1 MALSEQ
7 EQKLLREIEQSLLA
21 DDPKFGAVVSD
32 SDFGGSG
39 GAFTLRGMAVVVIGL
54 GMLVG
59 GVALSQH
66 SLGFITLSVA
76 GFLVM
81 IAGGVWMLKGGGS
94 VRSAQ
99 KPPRPRA
106 RQQKAQGGS
115 LGDRMEHNFRKRFE
129 N

>member
-32 SDFGGSG
+32 DDFGGSG

-54 GMLVG
+54 GMLVS

-66 SLGFITLSVA
+66 SLWLIALSIV

-94 VRSAQ
+94 VRSTPKQ
-99 KPPRPRA
+99 PRSQMRPKP
-106 RQQKAQGGS
+106 QGS
-115 LGDRMEHNFRKRFE
+115 LGDRMEDNFRKRFE